1 MLQSLPTS
9 HGHLPSTTAQT
20 KEVWLSN
27 QGLALELLNALIR
40 YRATEAPVCLVLDDP
55 DAIAQIDW
63 INGVLSG
70 YVLGARLSTNSQ
82 VYSNGVR

>member
-1 MLQSLPTS
+1 
-9 HGHLPSTTAQT
+9 
-20 KEVWLSN
+20 
-27 QGLALELLNALIR
+27 
-40 YRATEAPVCLVLDDP
+40 VLDDP